1 MKTFSITTLGSLK
14 QRTVRLTLSLP
25 VQATLYTSLCALT
38 LWTIYFSTYPAAHNQ
53 MHSLRHHTLMVG
65 CH

>member
-1 MKTFSITTLGSLK
+1 MKNASISTLGSLR
-14 QRTVRLTLSLP
+14 QQTIRVTLSLP

-38 LWTIYFSTYPAAHNQ
+38 LWSVYFSTYPAVHNQ
-53 MHSLRHHTLMVG
+53 MHSVRHQTLMVG